1 MLAKG
6 FLTTALALTLALLL
20 ATAGC
25 FRAPAAPPA
34 RVDDATLDAM
44 VAVALTEAAPTPTDP
59 IDDVRATL
67 DAMMAAPTATMP
79 PPPPTP
85 TDPADALQATLVAF
99 IAAPTHTPIPTATP
113 RPTPRPTYTPRPTA
127 TPTRAPR
134 PTPTPTVA
142 DLVARLK
149 PSIARIVTTSGNGS
163 GFVYDARGLVAT
175 NAHVVDCCRDVAVIL
190 NGRRYEGRV
199 LGRNDAADLAVVQVN
214 AGSNFPSMSF
224 GQANRVAVGDDVIAL
239 GFPLDL
245 GDSISVT
252 RGIVSS
258 HRSYDGYKFI
268 QTDAAINFGNSGGPL
283 INQRGEVVGMNSFII
298 RGADG
303 VGFALSVAEIEHRLP
318 GLSSYAAAAPT
329 PRPLP
334 TATPRPRPTATP
346 RPRPTAT
353 PWWPTATPRP
363 TLAQA
368 TAITNNSSKDLY
380 PSWSP
385 DGRRIVF
392 NSDRDGDH
400 DIYVMNADG
409 SDVVQLT
416 HNSADDVDPEW
427 SPDGRWITFHSDRD
441 GDFDIYVMG
450 TDGSDVTQLTH
461 NSAAD
466 HDPEWSP
473 DSRQIVFI
481 SKRDGDFEIYVMNAD
496 GSAVTQLTHDSAEDY
511 RPKWSPDG
519 RRIAFVRERDDDYDI
534 YVMNADGSD
543 VTQITYISAKN
554 GHPAWSPDGRRIV
567 FVSERG
573 DIYDIY
579 LMNADGSA
587 VTQLTRNAGSGFGMS
602 WSRDG
607 RWIAFYAYW
616 DGDGEIYV
624 IAAPP

>member
-1 MLAKG
+1 MRAKG

-44 VAVALTEAAPTPTDP
+44 VAVALTEAAPTPTPEPTPTDP

-67 DAMMAAPTATMP
+67 DALMAAPTATMP
-79 PPPPTP
+79 PPLPTP
-85 TDPADALQATLVAF
+85 TDPADALQATLVAI

-127 TPTRAPR
+127 TPTRAPQ

-149 PSIARIVTTSGNGS
+149 PSIARIVTARSTGS

-258 HRSYDGYKFI
+258 HRSYDGYNFI

-303 VGFALSVAEIEHRLP
+303 VGFALSVAEIEYRLP
-318 GLSSYAAAAPT
+318 GLSGYATVAPT
-329 PRPLP
+329 PK
-334 TATPRPRPTATP
+334 PRPTATP
-346 RPRPTAT
+346 
-353 PWWPTATPRP
+353 WPTATPRP
-363 TLAQA
+363 TATPQPYDGA
-368 TAITNNSSKDLY
+368 TAITNNSYRDH
-380 PSWSP
+380 SP
-385 DGRRIVF
+385 
-392 NSDRDGDH
+392 
-400 DIYVMNADG
+400 A
-409 SDVVQLT
+409 
-416 HNSADDVDPEW
+416 
-427 SPDGRWITFHSDRD
+427 
-441 GDFDIYVMG
+441 
-450 TDGSDVTQLTH
+450 
-461 NSAAD
+461 
-466 HDPEWSP
+466 
-473 DSRQIVFI
+473 
-481 SKRDGDFEIYVMNAD
+481 
-496 GSAVTQLTHDSAEDY
+496 
-511 RPKWSPDG
+511 WSPDG
-519 RRIAFVRERDDDYDI
+519 RRIAFVSNRDGDWEIYVMNADGSGVTQLTHNSVLDVSPAWSPDGRRIAFTSIRDGGDWEI

-543 VTQITYISAKN
+543 VTKLTYTYHNEGS
-554 GHPAWSPDGRRIV
+554 PAWSPDGRRIA
-567 FVSERG
+567 FHFDRDGNDE
-573 DIYDIY
+573 IYV
-579 LMNADGSA
+579 MNADGSSI
-587 VTQLTRNAGSGFGMS
+587 TQLTHNYHNAGRPA
-602 WSRDG
+602 WSPDGRRIAFASDRYGDDEIYVMNADGSDVTPLTHNSNGDWEPAWSPDGRLIAFVSRRRDYTGKIYVMNPDGPGIAQLTHNLKYEVSDPAWSPDGRRIAFTSYRDG
-607 RWIAFYAYW
+607 
-616 DGDGEIYV
+616 DSEIYV
-624 IAAPP
+624 IEPWP

>member
-1 MLAKG
+1 MRAKG

-20 ATAGC
+20 AAAGC

-85 TDPADALQATLVAF
+85 TDPADDLQATLVAI

-149 PSIARIVTTSGNGS
+149 PSIARIVTARGNGS

-190 NGRRYEGRV
+190 NGRRYEGTV

-224 GQANRVAVGDDVIAL
+224 GQASRVAVGDDVIAL

-303 VGFALSVAEIEHRLP
+303 VGFALSVAEIEHRLS
-318 GLSSYAAAAPT
+318 GLSGYAAASPTTTPRSRPTPT
-329 PRPLP
+329 PRPYF
-334 TATPRPRPTATP
+334 AS
-346 RPRPTAT
+346 
-353 PWWPTATPRP
+353 
-363 TLAQA
+363 A
-368 TAITNNSSKDLY
+368 TAITNNSVADRQ
-380 PSWSP
+380 PAWSR
-385 DGRRIVF
+385 DGRRIAF
-392 NSDRDGDH
+392 AS
-400 DIYVMNADG
+400 
-409 SDVVQLT
+409 T
-416 HNSADDVDPEW
+416 
-427 SPDGRWITFHSDRD
+427 RD
-441 GDFDIYVMG
+441 GDFDIYAMNP
-450 TDGSDVTQLTH
+450 DGSDVTQITRWSAHDYAPTWSKDDRWIAFDSSSAIYAMKSGGWEVTQLRLLTRH
-461 NSAAD
+461 HSAGSPAYSPD
-466 HDPEWSP
+466 GRRVAFDGIYVMYPDGSNVTSLTGGISPAWSP
-473 DSRQIVFI
+473 NGRRIAFASNE
-481 SKRDGDFEIYVMNAD
+481 SGDWEIYVINVEIQVLNVK
-496 GSAVTQLTHDSAEDY
+496 GSGVTQLTDNSNEDWG
-511 RPKWSPDG
+511 PAWSPDG
-519 RRIAFVRERDDDYDI
+519 RRIAFASDRDGDSEIYMMNVR
-534 YVMNADGSD
+534 GSG
-543 VTQITYISAKN
+543 VTQLTNNSNKDSD
-554 GHPAWSPDGRRIV
+554 PAWSPDGR
-567 FVSERG
+567 
-573 DIYDIY
+573 
-579 LMNADGSA
+579 
-587 VTQLTRNAGSGFGMS
+587 
-602 WSRDG
+602 
-607 RWIAFYAYW
+607 WIAFASDR
-616 DGDGEIYV
+616 DGDWEIYV
-624 IAAPP
+624 MAAPP

>member
-1 MLAKG
+1 MLGKG
-6 FLTTALALTLALLL
+6 FLTTALALTLTLLLL
-20 ATAGC
+20 AAAGC

-67 DAMMAAPTATMP
+67 DAMMAAPTPTMP

-85 TDPADALQATLVAF
+85 TDPADALQATLVAI
-99 IAAPTHTPIPTATP
+99 IAAPTPTPVPTATP

-127 TPTRAPR
+127 TPTRAPQ

-149 PSIARIVTTSGNGS
+149 PSIARIVTARSTGS

-199 LGRNDAADLAVVQVN
+199 LGRNDDADLAVVQVN
-214 AGSNFPSMSF
+214 AGSNFRSMSF

-318 GLSSYAAAAPT
+318 GLSGYAAAPT
-329 PRPLP
+329 P
-334 TATPRPRPTATP
+334 ARPTATP
-346 RPRPTAT
+346 RPTAM
-353 PWWPTATPRP
+353 PQPRSDE
-363 TLAQA
+363 A
-368 TAITNNSSKDLY
+368 TAITNNSTFNNFD
-380 PSWSP
+380 P
-385 DGRRIVF
+385 D
-392 NSDRDGDH
+392 
-400 DIYVMNADG
+400 
-409 SDVVQLT
+409 
-416 HNSADDVDPEW
+416 
-427 SPDGRWITFHSDRD
+427 
-441 GDFDIYVMG
+441 
-450 TDGSDVTQLTH
+450 
-461 NSAAD
+461 
-466 HDPEWSP
+466 WSP
-473 DSRQIVFI
+473 DSRRIAFN
-481 SKRDGDFEIYVMNAD
+481 SNRDGDDEIYVMNAD
-496 GSAVTQLTHDSAEDY
+496 GSNVTQLTHNSNGNWW
-511 RPKWSPDG
+511 PVWSPDG
-519 RRIAFVRERDDDYDI
+519 RRIAFISKRDGDHEVYVMNDDGSSVTQLTHNSSYDASPAWSQDGHHIAFYSDRDGDAEI
-534 YVMNADGSD
+534 YVMNADGSN
-543 VTQITYISAKN
+543 VTQLTHNSSYDDDPAWSPDSRQIAFDSNRDGDWDIYVMNPDGSALTQLTHN
-554 GHPAWSPDGRRIV
+554 SDGDHSPAWSPDGRRIA
-567 FVSERG
+567 FSS
-573 DIYDIY
+573 Y
-579 LMNADGSA
+579 
-587 VTQLTRNAGSGFGMS
+587 
-602 WSRDG
+602 RDG
-607 RWIAFYAYW
+607 
-616 DGDGEIYV
+616 DSEIYV
-624 IAAPP
+624 MAAPP

>member
-1 MLAKG
+1 MRAKG

-20 ATAGC
+20 LATAAGC

-67 DAMMAAPTATMP
+67 DAMMAAPTPTMP

-99 IAAPTHTPIPTATP
+99 IAAPTHTPVPTATP

-149 PSIARIVTTSGNGS
+149 PSIARIVTARGNGS

-190 NGRRYEGRV
+190 DGRRYEGRV

-214 AGSNFPSMSF
+214 AGSNFRSMSF
-224 GQANRVAVGDDVIAL
+224 GQASRVAVGDDVIAL

-318 GLSSYAAAAPT
+318 GLSSYAAAPT

-334 TATPRPRPTATP
+334 TATP
-346 RPRPTAT
+346 
-353 PWWPTATPRP
+353 WPTATPRP

-368 TAITNNSSKDLY
+368 TAITNNPSDDLY

-385 DGRRIVF
+385 DGRRIAF

-409 SDVVQLT
+409 SDVTQLT
-416 HNSADDVDPEW
+416 HNSSRDLHPVW
-427 SPDGRWITFHSDRD
+427 SPDGRQIAFSSFW
-441 GDFDIYVMG
+441 GEIYVMNA
-450 TDGSDVTQLTH
+450 DGSDVTQLTPNFDFVDRLAWSPDGRQITFSNYLGH
-461 NSAAD
+461 LNSEIYVINSD
-466 HDPEWSP
+466 GSGVTQITHSSWRDDEPEWSP
-473 DSRQIVFI
+473 DGQQIAFDSDLDSDWELDRDIYVMNSDGSGVTKITHSASLDIQPAWSPDGRRIAFI
-481 SKRDGDFEIYVMNAD
+481 SNQDGDFEIYVMNAD
-496 GSAVTQLTHDSAEDY
+496 GSGVTQITHSSGRDSDPA
-511 RPKWSPDG
+511 WSPDG
-519 RRIAFVRERDDDYDI
+519 RRIAFASNRGGDYEI
-534 YVMNADGSD
+534 YVM
-543 VTQITYISAKN
+543 
-554 GHPAWSPDGRRIV
+554 
-567 FVSERG
+567 
-573 DIYDIY
+573 
-579 LMNADGSA
+579 
-587 VTQLTRNAGSGFGMS
+587 
-602 WSRDG
+602 
-607 RWIAFYAYW
+607 
-616 DGDGEIYV
+616 
-624 IAAPP
+624 AAPP